1 MSLKKLS
8 FARSKQLY
16 DEACQV
22 IPGGVNSPVR
32 AFKQVDAHPLFIKK
46 AQGAYMWDEDGNSF
60 VDYIGSWGPAILGH
74 AHPEVVKA
82 VTECLSNGFS
92 FGAPSELETK
102 LTRKVQEILPSIEML
117 RLVSS
122 GTEACMS
129 ALRVARGFTGREKVL
144 KFTGCYHG
152 HADML
157 LVKAGSGMATL
168 GIPGSP
174 GVPQGSTKDTIT
186 LAYNDKEGLK
196 DLFAK
201 QGKEIAAVIVE
212 PFVGNGNFIRA
223 QEGYLELMRSL
234 CTESGAVLIFD
245 EVMTGFRVGLSGV
258 QGLKGIKPDLTTL
271 GKVIGGGMPIGAYG
285 GKAEIMSKV
294 APSGPV
300 YQAGTLSGNPVA
312 VTCGIKTLE
321 LLQTKYAFTELSKR
335 TRELVLG
342 LKELASRHGLALSVD
357 SEGGMFGFMFC
368 SQLPTSFEEAS
379 LANIDQFKRFFR
391 GMLHQGVY
399 LAPSAFEA
407 GFVSFAHSDKDIAAT
422 LHAADY
428 VFANLSQY

>member
-1 MSLKKLS
+1 MSGKTLS
-8 FARSKQLY
+8 FARSKKLF
-16 DEACQV
+16 DEACQI

-46 AQGAYMWDEDGNSF
+46 AEGAYVWDVDGNRF
-60 VDYIGSWGPAILGH
+60 VDYVGSWGPAILGH

-82 VTECLSNGFS
+82 VAETLGQGFS
-92 FGAPSELETK
+92 FGAPCEGEIT

-129 ALRVARGFTGREKVL
+129 ALRVARGYTGREKVV

-157 LVKAGSGMATL
+157 LVKAGSGVATL

-186 LAYNDKEGLK
+186 LAFNDSEALK
-196 DLFAK
+196 ALFAQ
-201 QGKEIAAVIVE
+201 QGKEIAALIVE
-212 PFVGNGNFIRA
+212 PIVGNGNFIRPKD
-223 QEGYLELMRSL
+223 GYLELMREL
-234 CTESGAVLIFD
+234 CTQHGAVLIFD

-258 QGLKGIKPDLTTL
+258 QGLKRIKPDLTTL

-285 GKAEIMSKV
+285 GKAEIMNKV

-321 LLQTKYAFTELSKR
+321 LLQNKYAFTDLSRR

-342 LKELASRHGLALSVD
+342 LKERATRHGVALSVD

-368 SQLPTSFEEAS
+368 SELPTSFEAAAQ
-379 LANIDQFKRFFR
+379 ANIDQFKRFFR
-391 GMLHQGVY
+391 GMLHNGIY

-407 GFVSFAHSDKDIAAT
+407 GFVSFAHGDKEIAAT
-422 LHAADY
+422 LEAADY

>member
-1 MSLKKLS
+1 MTLQTLS
-8 FARSKQLY
+8 FARSKKLY
-16 DEACQV
+16 EEACKV

-32 AFKQVDAHPLFIKK
+32 AFKQVDSHPLFIKK
-46 AQGAYMWDEDGNSF
+46 AQGAYLWDEDGNKF

-74 AHPEVVKA
+74 AHPEVVAA
-82 VTECLSNGFS
+82 VTESLSHGFS
-92 FGAPSELETK
+92 FGAPCELETI
-102 LTRKVQEILPSIEML
+102 LVRKVQEILPSIEML

-129 ALRVARGFTGREKVL
+129 ALRVARGFTGRSKVL

-174 GVPQGSTKDTIT
+174 GVPQGSTQDTLT
-186 LAYNDKEGLK
+186 LAFNDSQGLK

-223 QEGYLELMRSL
+223 KDGYLELMRSL
-234 CTESGAVLIFD
+234 CTESGTVLIFD

-285 GKAEIMSKV
+285 GRAEIMSKV
-294 APSGPV
+294 APAGPV

-321 LLQTKYAFTELSKR
+321 LMQSKYTFTDLGKR
-335 TRELVLG
+335 TRQLVLG
-342 LKELASRHGLALSVD
+342 LKELASRHGLAMSVD

-368 SQLPTSFEEAS
+368 SELPTSFEEAA
-379 LANIDQFKRFFR
+379 LANIDQFKSFFR

-407 GFVSFAHSDKDIAAT
+407 GFVSFTHSDQDIAVT
-422 LHAADY
+422 LKAADY
-428 VFANLSQY
+428 VFANLSKY